1 MGAEAV
7 NSEFYRQ
14 SMAES
19 KVCMS
24 LGLPRTFDDA
34 GASNTYFQSPA
45 SESEP
50 ATELGKTQVRSCQ
63 GPDRCILSLCI
74 MLRACPSGSGAQK
87 QHVFASRLCRLLVP
101 DPAAGDFELWE
112 RDRVRT
118 SEG

>member
-63 GPDRCILSLCI
+63 GPDLHPVSLHYAASVFQW
-74 MLRACPSGSGAQK
+74 LRGSKAARFCLQALPTPCTGPG
-87 QHVFASRLCRLLVP
+87 SR
-101 DPAAGDFELWE
+101 DFELWE